1 MKAIMKA
8 KNLKVLIEATKKFLA
23 QSNSKPCS
31 QYIRLEFDCDHDTV
45 TAVGVDGYKLSVE
58 HSIAEYIDESFVAY
72 IKPSIPKHGK
82 EDTAIIELTDK
93 RCTIQIGDTI
103 TGYVQPVD
111 NYLDSKNTLEETENT
126 PVQYRIGFNPDL
138 LIDALQ
144 SAKASNG
151 GTSQRHV
158 VLEFR
163 SPLHPIIFKTG
174 EHRENIKLICP
185 VRIKEED

>member
-8 KNLKVLIEATKKFLA
+8 KNLKILVDATKHFLA
-23 QSNSKPCS
+23 GRDCKPCF
-31 QYIRLEFDCDHDTV
+31 QYIRLEFDRDHRTV
-45 TAVGVDGYKLSVE
+45 TAIGTDGHRLSVE
-58 HSIAEYIDESFVAY
+58 HNIAEYIDESFVAY
-72 IKPSIPKHGK
+72 IKPSIPKCRK
-82 EDTAIIELTDK
+82 EDAAIIELADK
-93 RCTIQIGDTI
+93 RCIIQIGDTI

-111 NYLDSKNTLEETENT
+111 DYLDYKNPLEETENT

-163 SPLHPIIFKTG
+163 YHLHPIIFKTG

>member
-1 MKAIMKA
+1 MRAMMKA

-23 QSNSKPCS
+23 ISGRRVCQ
-31 QYIRLEFDCDHDTV
+31 QYIRLEFDCNHDTV
-45 TAVGVDGYKLSVE
+45 TAIGTDGHKLSVE
-58 HSIAEYIDESFVAY
+58 HSIVEYIDESFVAY
-72 IKPSIPKHGK
+72 IKPSIPKCRK
-82 EDTAIIELTDK
+82 EAAAIIELKDN

-111 NYLDSKNTLEETENT
+111 DYLDYKNPLEETEKN

-151 GTSQRHV
+151 GTIQSHV

>member
-1 MKAIMKA
+1 MKAMMKV

-23 QSNSKPCS
+23 ISDRRVCQ

-45 TAVGVDGYKLSVE
+45 TAIGTDGYKLSVE

-72 IKPSIPKHGK
+72 IKPSIPKCRK
-82 EDTAIIELTDK
+82 EDTAIIELADK

-103 TGYVQPVD
+103 MGYIQPVD
-111 NYLDSKNTLEETENT
+111 DYLDYKNPLEETEKN

-151 GTSQRHV
+151 GTIQRHV

-185 VRIKEED
+185 IRIKEED